1 MVLLAKWIREN
12 ITNSRVLIITDR
24 EELDGQIEGVF
35 QGVEEQIVRAKN
47 GTGLIDML
55 NSSSPWLMCS
65 LIHKFGRRNNED
77 EAFDDYLEQIKNSL
91 PPGYSAKGDIYVYI
105 DECHRTQSGE
115 LHKAMKAI
123 IPNAVFIG
131 FTGTPLLSKDK
142 QTSMEI
148 FGTFIHTYKFDEA
161 VEALNEACKYKN
173 VFNERELIEI

>member
-1 MVLLAKWIREN
+1 MTKSDFLKKYPELADDDNISSLKINLLQ
-12 ITNSRVLIITDR
+12 SY
-24 EELDGQIEGVF
+24 
-35 QGVEEQIVRAKN
+35 
-47 GTGLIDML
+47 
-55 NSSSPWLMCS
+55 SSHY
-65 LIHKFGRRNNED
+65 I
-77 EAFDDYLEQIKNSL
+77 
-91 PPGYSAKGDIYVYI
+91 AKGDIYVYI

-161 VEALNEACKYKN
+161 VRDKVVLDLRYEARD
-173 VFNERELIEI
+173 V